1 MDMGVRARTNG
12 RAALPD
18 TLFRVAADQAPHVV
32 WIINAKGAVTY
43 LNRAWYELVG
53 GMPPKWQGHEWMDVV
68 APEDVAVMR
77 EQWKA
82 VGATGAV
89 FEGTRRVRA
98 CDGTW
103 HVLSYKATPVFDERG
118 LLCWVGMDSDITE
131 LMDTQAALQTANRE
145 LEAFAAAVSHDLRG
159 PLLTLQGFTQVLSEE
174 LGASASPKAL
184 QYLGRVG
191 IALKN
196 MNALVEGL
204 LALSRATGSKLKLED
219 VDLSAIADQ
228 LLVDLQSREPARRVE
243 VSVEP
248 RIRVFADV
256 RLMTAMLLN
265 LLGNAW
271 KFTSA
276 MDGARISLSLV
287 TQTAEETVFSIADN
301 GPGFDMEA
309 ARNLFSPFERLH
321 GSQFPGTGIGLATV
335 RRIVNRHGGRV
346 WVDAAPQ
353 RGATFSIA
361 LPAKGKLAPE
371 SGSS

>member
-1 MDMGVRARTNG
+1 MGLRAKTNG

-18 TLFRVAADQAPHVV
+18 ALFRIAADQAPHVV

-53 GMPPKWQGHEWMDVV
+53 GMPPKWQGHEWMDAV
-68 APEDVAVMR
+68 APEDVAAMR
-77 EQWKA
+77 EQWKT

-131 LMDTQAALQTANRE
+131 LMETQAALQTANRE

-159 PLLTLQGFTQVLSEE
+159 PLLTLQGFTHVLSQE

-191 IALKN
+191 TALKN

-219 VDLSAIADQ
+219 VDLSAIAAQ
-228 LLVDLQSREPARRVE
+228 VVADLQAKEPDRNVQ

-248 RIRVFADV
+248 AISVFADV
-256 RLMTAMLLN
+256 RLMTAMLVN

-276 MDGARISLSLV
+276 TDGARISLKLLA
-287 TQTAEETVFSIADN
+287 QTGEETVFSIADN
-301 GPGFDMEA
+301 GPGFDMDA

-321 GSQFPGTGIGLATV
+321 GSLFPGTGIGLATV

-346 WVDAAPQ
+346 WVDASPQ

-361 LPAKGKLAPE
+361 LPAKGKLVPE
-371 SGSS
+371 SSSA

>member
-1 MDMGVRARTNG
+1 M
-12 RAALPD
+12 PD
-18 TLFRVAADQAPHVV
+18 ALFRIAADQAPHVV

-68 APEDVAVMR
+68 APEDAVAMR

-98 CDGTW
+98 CDGSW

-131 LMDTQAALQTANRE
+131 LMETQAALQTANRE

-159 PLLTLQGFTQVLSEE
+159 PLLTLQGFTQVLSKE
-174 LGASASPKAL
+174 LGGSASPKAL

-196 MNALVEGL
+196 MNALVDGL
-204 LALSRATGSKLKLED
+204 LALSRATGSRLNLED
-219 VDLSAIADQ
+219 VDVSAIAAQ
-228 LLVDLQSREPARRVE
+228 VVVDLQSKEPGHQPE
-243 VSVEP
+243 VLVQP
-248 RIRVFADV
+248 GIAVFADT
-256 RLMTAMLLN
+256 RLMTAMLVN
-265 LLGNAW
+265 LVGNAW
-271 KFTSA
+271 KFTS
-276 MDGARISLSLV
+276 GTGNARISLSLLA
-287 TQTAEETVFSIADN
+287 QTAEETVFCIADN

-309 ARNLFSPFERLH
+309 AKNLFSPFERLH

-335 RRIVNRHGGRV
+335 RRIVNRHGGRI
-346 WVDAAPQ
+346 WVDAMPQ
-353 RGATFSIA
+353 RGATFCVA
-361 LPAKGKLAPE
+361 LPSKAKLMQE
-371 SGSS
+371 SGSP